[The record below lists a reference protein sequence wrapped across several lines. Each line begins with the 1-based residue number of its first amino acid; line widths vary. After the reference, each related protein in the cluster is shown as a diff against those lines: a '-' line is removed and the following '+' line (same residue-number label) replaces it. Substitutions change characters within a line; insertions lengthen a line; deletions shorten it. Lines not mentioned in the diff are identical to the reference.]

1 MEITFW
7 GVRGSI
13 PTPLTPVQVQ
23 EKITAV
29 VQRITKD
36 DIKNADAMQ
45 RFLAGLPP
53 WIFGT
58 VGGNTACVEVRSD
71 KGTDLIFDA
80 GSGIRVL
87 GKAESHAEDSSC
99 NILLS
104 HFHWD
109 HIQGLPFFD
118 KAYNPNL
125 RLDIYSPFSIQHE
138 LLAAQMHGQYYPV
151 EMDASF
157 TKNIHFHIVDPK
169 KDFIIGDLN
178 ISCMKMRHP
187 GGSYAYCVKEDK
199 KKFIYA
205 TDSELTAADFET
217 TEEKKKFFTN
227 ADIMIFDAQ
236 YTLDEALHKENWGHS
251 SFSHCI
257 DFAAL
262 WNIKKLILFHHD
274 PTYDDK
280 KLSVIFDAAK
290 KYVDYSCDDHIE
302 ICMAIEGQVV
312 KL

>member
-1 MEITFW
+1 MELTFW

-13 PTPLTPVQVQ
+13 PTPLTPRQVQ

-29 VQRITKD
+29 VQRITPD
-36 DIKNADAMQ
+36 DIKDTDAMQ
-45 RFLAGLPP
+45 RFLAGLPS

-58 VGGNTACVEVRSD
+58 VGGNTACVELRSS
-71 KGTDLIFDA
+71 KGDCIIFDA

-87 GKAESHAEDSSC
+87 GKSEEHAKDKSC

-118 KAYNPNL
+118 KAYIPSL
-125 RLDIYSPFSIQHE
+125 RLDIYSPFEMQHE
-138 LLAAQMHGQYYPV
+138 LLASQMHGQYYPV
-151 EMDASF
+151 EMDAAF
-157 TKNIHFHIVDPK
+157 TKNIEFHKINPQNSFK
-169 KDFIIGDLN
+169 IGNLD

-187 GGSYAYCVKEDK
+187 GGSYAYCVREED

-205 TDSELTAADFET
+205 TDSELTPPDFEKT
-217 TEEKKKFFTN
+217 KDKETFFKD
-227 ADIMIFDAQ
+227 ADVMLFDAQ

-262 WNIKKLILFHHD
+262 WGIKKLFLFHHD

-280 KLSVIFDAAK
+280 KLNVIFEAAK
-290 KYVDYSCDDHIE
+290 KYIDYSCDEQIE
-302 ICMAIEGQVV
+302 VCLACEGQTVQ
-312 KL
+312 L

>member
-23 EKITAV
+23 QKINAV
-29 VQRITKD
+29 VQRIKPSDLKT
-36 DIKNADAMQ
+36 ADSKQ
-45 RFLAGLPP
+45 KFLSKLPS
-53 WIFGT
+53 WIYGT
-58 VGGNTACVEVRSD
+58 VGGNTACVEIKSQ
-71 KGTDLIFDA
+71 KGTNLIFDA

-87 GKAESHAEDSSC
+87 GKSPQHAKDTQC

-118 KAYNPNL
+118 KAYVPTCKI
-125 RLDIYSPFSIQHE
+125 DIYSPFEKQHE
-138 LLAAQMHGQYYPV
+138 LLADQMHGQYYPV
-151 EMDASF
+151 EFDASF
-157 TKNIHFHIVDPK
+157 KTLTFHKVSPK
-169 KDFIIGDLN
+169 EPFKIGDLD

-187 GGSYAYCVKEDK
+187 GGSYSYCIKENG

-205 TDSELTAADFET
+205 TDAELTNEDFERT
-217 TEEKKKFFTN
+217 QEKQDFFGM
-227 ADIMIFDAQ
+227 ADMIIFDAQ

-257 DFAAL
+257 DFASL
-262 WNIKKLILFHHD
+262 WDIKKIFLFHHD

-280 KLSVIFDAAK
+280 KLDTVFDAAK
-290 KYVDYSCDDHIE
+290 KYIGYSGNGKIE
-302 ICMAIEGQVV
+302 VCMATEGLTVT
-312 KL
+312 L